1 MYVIIEEHKIK
12 YCYFTLEKVTRVH
25 LEGGSYNIF
34 MDIYNS
40 SIFFNFRHENIFHII
55 NRNIKKEQFITL
67 IIQMQFF
74 TYSVSVNAGV
84 IINFL
89 QCSYYA
95 VLISSSSVK
104 KRALVKEAYIY
115 ILYGL

>member
-25 LEGGSYNIF
+25 LERGSYNIF

-104 KRALVKEAYIY
+104 KRVLVKEAYIY